1 MCLEKIIK
9 KCKENQEI
17 LWVNPNYDKNYL
29 GDKFSI
35 DDIKD
40 ANERLLR
47 FAPFIKKVYPK
58 TSDTNGVIESK
69 LTKVNLYGLENFY
82 VKEDNNLPIA
92 GSVKARGGIYEV
104 LKYAENLANENNLI
118 DENEDYSQFASDK
131 FRNLF
136 KEYTI
141 EVGSTG
147 NLGISIGLI
156 SRGLGFNVNIHMSN
170 DAKEWK
176 KNLLKDSGANV
187 IEYKSNYSY
196 AVKMGRENSKCNAK
210 SYFVDDENSENL
222 FLGYTTAALR
232 LKEQLKEK
240 NIKVDDS
247 HPIFVYIPC
256 GVGGAPGGILYG
268 LKEILGSSV
277 HVFFV
282 EPLKSPSMLIGM
294 INNAAIDVNEFGIDG
309 KTDADGLAVSKA
321 STLALSTSKKTL
333 AGIFTI
339 KEESLNPFVKEL
351 YQKEKIFAEPSAAT
365 SLIFSKFLNSVEYNK
380 FLKENTIDK
389 EKITHISWL
398 TGGRLV
404 PEEERKKYI

>member
-1 MCLEKIIK
+1 MEKIIK
-9 KCKENQEI
+9 KCKNNEET
-17 LWVNPNYDKNYL
+17 LWINEKYS
-29 GDKFSI
+29 KFYIDDIFTI

-40 ANERLLR
+40 ANERLIR
-47 FAPFIKKVYPK
+47 FAPFIKKVFPE
-58 TSDTNGVIESK
+58 TEETNGIIESK
-69 LTKVNLYGLENFY
+69 LTKINLYGLKNFY

-104 LKYAENLANENNLI
+104 LKHAENLAIKNELI
-118 DENEDYSQFASDK
+118 DKNLDYSQFATDK
-131 FRNLF
+131 FRNFF
-136 KEYTI
+136 KNYVI

-156 SRGLGFNVNIHMSN
+156 SRGLGFSVNVHMSH

-176 KNLLKDSGANV
+176 KNLLRNSGVNV
-187 IEYKSNYSY
+187 VEYKSDYSH
-196 AVKMGRENSKCNAK
+196 AVKMGRENSKNNPK

-222 FLGYTTAALR
+222 FLGYATAALR
-232 LKEQLKEK
+232 LKEQLEKK
-240 NIKVDDS
+240 NIKIDES
-247 HPIFVYIPC
+247 HPMFIYIPC

-268 LKEILGSSV
+268 LKEIFGSGV

-282 EPLKSPSMLIGM
+282 EPLKSPCMLVGM
-294 INNAAIDVNEFGIDG
+294 INNASIDVNEFGIDG

-321 STLALSTSKKTL
+321 STLALSTDKKTL
-333 AGIFTI
+333 AGVFTI
-339 KEESLNPFVKEL
+339 SEESLNPFVKEL

-365 SLIFSKFLNSVEYNK
+365 SLIFSKFLNSDEFNK
-380 FLKENTIDK
+380 FIDDNSIDK

-404 PEEERKKYI
+404 PEKERGKYI